1 MLQVGHHGSKTSTS
15 EYLLSQVRPDVAIIS
30 SGRWNPWKFPHYL
43 VMERFHRYKSAV
55 ENTAVSGQVRVN
67 FFQDRLEIQQA
78 RTEFSP
84 WYVRVIG
91 LSKE

>member
-1 MLQVGHHGSKTSTS
+1 MCCKWGITGVKHRQVNTCF
-15 EYLLSQVRPDVAIIS
+15 QVRPDVAIIS

-67 FFQDRLEIQQA
+67 FSRPIRNPASSHRIF
-78 RTEFSP
+78 P